1 MRSSNNKLTR
11 AEVLARYFP
20 GYQPAATQTLQGL
33 SGGGCLIVR
42 DDHRLVLRE
51 QCASALSDTQ
61 FLRQYRALRRLP
73 ESLTA
78 TAHFCTAGW
87 MAVDYLPGEVKSELP
102 DTGDLARVLFELHR
116 QPRFGWRVLLLPV
129 LQQYWQTCDP
139 GRRTAGWL
147 RALKWLGRQGE
158 PRPLRLSPL
167 HMDVHAGNLVHGKDG
182 IRLIDWEYAGD
193 GDIALELAA
202 VWSEDDN
209 ARHALVL
216 AYARMAL
223 IDPLLLWRQVLRWR
237 PWVLMLMAGWYECRW
252 QQTGDRQF
260 ITLADELWRQRRIK
274 D

>member
-1 MRSSNNKLTR
+1 MRSSNSKLTR
-11 AEVLARYFP
+11 AGVLARYFP
-20 GYQPAATQTLQGL
+20 GYQPAAAQTLQGL

-42 DDHRLVLRE
+42 DEQRLVLRE
-51 QCASALSDTQ
+51 QRASALSQAQ

-78 TAHFCTAGW
+78 TAHFCAAGW
-87 MAVDYLPGEVKSELP
+87 MAVDYLPGEVKTDLP
-102 DTGDLARVLFELHR
+102 EANELARVLRELHR
-116 QPRFGWRVLLLPV
+116 QPRFGWRVLLQPL
-129 LQQYWQTCDP
+129 LTQYWQTSDP
-139 GRRTAGWL
+139 ARRTPGWL
-147 RALKWLGRQGE
+147 RALKRLNRQGE

-167 HMDVHAGNLVHGKDG
+167 HMDIHAGNLVHTTNG

-202 VWSEDDN
+202 VWSEDSD
-209 ARHALVL
+209 ARYRLVK
-216 AYARMAL
+216 AYAARAQ
-223 IDPLLLWRQVLRWR
+223 IDPALLWRQVLRWR

-260 ITLADELWRQRRIK
+260 ITLADEIWRQRGIK

>member
-1 MRSSNNKLTR
+1 VQSSNDKLTR

-51 QCASALSDTQ
+51 QRASALSQVQ

-78 TAHFCTAGW
+78 TAHFCAAGW
-87 MAVDYLPGEVKSELP
+87 MAVDYLPGEVKTRLP
-102 DTGDLARVLFELHR
+102 EADVLTRVLCELHQ
-116 QPRFGWRVLLLPV
+116 QPRFGWRVLLLP
-129 LQQYWQTCDP
+129 LLEQYWQTCDP
-139 GRRTAGWL
+139 GRRSPGWL
-147 RALKWLGRQGE
+147 RELKRLAAQGE
-158 PRPLRLSPL
+158 PQPLRLAPL
-167 HMDVHAGNLVHGKDG
+167 HMDIHAGNLVHGTDG
-182 IRLIDWEYAGD
+182 IRLLDWEYAGD

-202 VWSEDDN
+202 VWSEDPG
-209 ARHALVL
+209 ARYRLVM
-216 AYARMAL
+216 AYARMAQ
-223 IDPLLLWRQVLRWR
+223 IKPARLWRQVQRWR

-260 ITLADELWRQRRIK
+260 ITLADEIWRQRRIK